1 VDLSIVTTLYASATS
16 LEEFYARA
24 CAVAEKVTRDFEIVF
39 VNDGSPDNSL
49 EIALSIYDK
58 DPRVRVIDLSRNFG
72 HHKAMMTGLIHA
84 RGELV
89 FLLDSDLEEEPEFLE
104 QFYQALK
111 AKGADV
117 VYGVQQKRKGR
128 FFERVTGTL
137 FFKVFNFLST
147 YPIPP
152 NLITARLMTRK
163 YVAALMQHQE
173 REFVISGLWTLTGFD
188 QIPISVRK
196 HHKGATSYGLT
207 RKLSHLVNAVT
218 SFSGKP
224 LVLIFYIGFI
234 LIVVSSLA
242 AFDLIVR
249 RIFFGV
255 LLQGW
260 ASLIVSIW
268 LLSGITIFCLG
279 VIAIYLSKI
288 FIEVKQRP
296 YTIVREIYET
306 KELPSPPNHRM
317 FSGAGAK
324 MEKQS
329 DTDGRH

>member
-1 VDLSIVTTLYASATS
+1 VDLSIVTTLYASAPY
-16 LEEFYARA
+16 LEEFYSRT
-24 CAVAEKVTRDFEIVF
+24 CVIAERVTSDFEIIL
-39 VNDGSPDNSL
+39 VNDGSLDNSL
-49 EIALSIYDK
+49 EIALSIYHK

-84 RGELV
+84 RGELI
-89 FLLDSDLEEEPEFLE
+89 FLLDVDLEEEPEFLE
-104 QFYQALK
+104 KFYQELK

-117 VYGVQQKRKGR
+117 VYGVQQKRKGKV
-128 FFERVTGTL
+128 FERVTGTL
-137 FFKVFNFLST
+137 FFKAFNLLST
-147 YPIPP
+147 DPIPP

-163 YVAALMQHQE
+163 YVAALIQHKE
-173 REFVISGLWTLTGFD
+173 REFVISGLWALTGFT

-196 HHKGATSYGLT
+196 HHKGASAYGLR

-224 LVLIFYIGFI
+224 LVLIFYLGSI
-234 LIVVSSLA
+234 LILVSSVA
-242 AFDLIVR
+242 ALDLIIR

-255 LLQGW
+255 MLQGW

-268 LLSGITIFCLG
+268 LLGGITIFCLG

-296 YTIVREIYET
+296 YTVIREVYEA
-306 KELPSPPNHRM
+306 KGLPSALSDRA
-317 FSGAGAK
+317 FGGAFLEHG
-324 MEKQS
+324 KQKS
-329 DTDGRH
+329 TDERR

>member
-1 VDLSIVTTLYASATS
+1 MDLSIVTTLYASAAY
-16 LEEFYARA
+16 LEEFYART
-24 CAVAEKVTRDFEIVF
+24 CAVAEKVTSDLEIIF

-49 EIALSIYDK
+49 DLALSIYQK
-58 DPRVRVIDLSRNFG
+58 DSRVRVIDLSRNFG
-72 HHKAMMTGLIHA
+72 HHKAMMTGLLHA

-111 AKGADV
+111 ATGADV
-117 VYGVQQKRKGR
+117 VYGVQEKRKGR
-128 FFERVTGTL
+128 LFERISGTL
-137 FFKVFNFLST
+137 FFKLFNFLST

-173 REFVISGLWTLTGFD
+173 REFVMSGLWTLTGFN
-188 QIPISVRK
+188 QIPISVKK
-196 HHKGATSYGLT
+196 HHKGASAYGLR

-224 LVLIFYIGFI
+224 LVLIFYLGCI
-234 LIVVSSLA
+234 LIIVSSVA
-242 AFDLIVR
+242 ALDLIIR
-249 RIFFGV
+249 RIFFGIM
-255 LLQGW
+255 LEGW

-296 YTIVREIYET
+296 YTIIRQVYEAKVLSSLGDRALYGAQLEKT
-306 KELPSPPNHRM
+306 KQPDS
-317 FSGAGAK
+317 
-324 MEKQS
+324 
-329 DTDGRH
+329 DGRR